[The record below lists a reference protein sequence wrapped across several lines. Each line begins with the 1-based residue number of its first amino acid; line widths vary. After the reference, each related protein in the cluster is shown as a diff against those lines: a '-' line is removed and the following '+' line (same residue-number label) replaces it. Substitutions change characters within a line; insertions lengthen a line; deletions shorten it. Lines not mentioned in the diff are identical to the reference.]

1 MSERRVRVATT
12 RDEAAGGPLAEAL
25 ARWGME
31 PVRCATIAHVPPLD
45 PGPLERAARELERYD
60 WLIVASARAVA
71 ALAVARGGRPLP
83 SGLRTAAVG
92 AKTAARLEA
101 HGAVSPL
108 IPRAAGAAA
117 LLVALR
123 AADEWRDR
131 RVLMPRAA
139 EGGREIAR
147 ALGGRGAVVD
157 EVVAYRTIERPP
169 DEIASAWR
177 AAAPEAV
184 VVASP
189 SAARA
194 LVRALGT
201 EPLRRLE
208 PVVAIGSK
216 TAMALMALGVRAMV
230 PPRADFEAVAALLAR
245 ATGWQA
251 PGAAVPERRR
261 S

>member
-1 MSERRVRVATT
+1 VPTRLERVARGDLDAVILATAGLERLGLSTRITEVFSFHRVLTAPAQGALAVQTRAGDHALRAVLGRIEHAPTPRAVTAERAAAGGGGQPMSERRVRVATT

-71 ALAVARGGRPLP
+71 ALAVPRGGRPLP

-157 EVVAYRTIERPP
+157 EVVAYRTIE
-169 DEIASAWR
+169 
-177 AAAPEAV
+177 
-184 VVASP
+184 
-189 SAARA
+189 
-194 LVRALGT
+194 
-201 EPLRRLE
+201 
-208 PVVAIGSK
+208 
-216 TAMALMALGVRAMV
+216 
-230 PPRADFEAVAALLAR
+230 
-245 ATGWQA
+245 
-251 PGAAVPERRR
+251 
-261 S
+261 

>member
-101 HGAVSPL
+101 HAAVSPL
-108 IPRAAGAAA
+108 IPPTARAAA

-123 AADEWRDR
+123 AAADWRAR
-131 RVLMPRAA
+131 PVLIPCVSAS
-139 EGGREIAR
+139 GRETAR
-147 ALGGRGAVVD
+147 GLSGM
-157 EVVAYRTIERPP
+157 
-169 DEIASAWR
+169 
-177 AAAPEAV
+177 
-184 VVASP
+184 
-189 SAARA
+189 
-194 LVRALGT
+194 
-201 EPLRRLE
+201 
-208 PVVAIGSK
+208 GS
-216 TAMALMALGVRAMV
+216 
-230 PPRADFEAVAALLAR
+230 
-245 ATGWQA
+245 
-251 PGAAVPERRR
+251 
-261 S
+261 